1 METSATPT
9 EPDLR
14 ATVAPVLGIEP
25 DAIDLDAN
33 LVLLGLSSLEI
44 MRLVSRW
51 RRNGIPVRFDELV
64 AAPTLNGWLA
74 HFTAMAAPTATEPGS
89 V

>member
-1 METSATPT
+1 MDITAHPT
-9 EPDLR
+9 EDELR
-14 ATVAPVLGIEP
+14 AIVAPVLGVDPDRIEP
-25 DAIDLDAN
+25 DAN

-51 RRNGIPVRFDELV
+51 RKARVPVQFDALV

-74 HFTAMAAPTATEPGS
+74 HFASLDPSASASGEA
-89 V
+89 